1 MKVNSRNYIYNN
13 GREISRQTIS
23 DYKRLFK
30 RYGDTKTSLVL
41 SKKAEQAIADSELFN
56 IFEVAVDVG
65 DDYNNIYVLSYILVF
80 DGYQMGTFPA
90 EKLNSM
96 LESWWDDEF

>member
-1 MKVNSRNYIYNN
+1 MKRNYIYNN
-13 GREISRQTIS
+13 GRGISRQTIS

-41 SKKAEQAIADSELFN
+41 SKKAEQAISDYDSFD

-65 DDYNNIYVLSYILVF
+65 DDYNNIYVLSYILVY
-80 DGYQMGTFPA
+80 DGWQAGTFPA
-90 EKLNSM
+90 EELNKR
-96 LESWWDDEF
+96 LESWWDDEC